1 MSLEHD
7 THSHQPAAAGDANMV
22 DRKLGS
28 SARRRL
34 LQGAIAAPAVLALHT
49 GHATAMASNLKCVNN
64 QVDNPVAPSAKSS
77 PADNYVRVQLYTLR
91 PNTTSSEVRYFVR
104 GTDISSLTSGFVSN
118 RFLSSGQWKQVDL
131 SNPNSNYSPIAVQP
145 KWSNGNQGVL
155 AQNGP
160 WVAVRFTAD
169 FMGADIIGVV
179 GAGSG
184 GSAVSGSCWSSF
196 A

>member
-1 MSLEHD
+1 
-7 THSHQPAAAGDANMV
+7 MV
-22 DRKLGS
+22 DQKLGS

-34 LQGAIAAPAVLALHT
+34 LQGAIAAPALLTLHT
-49 GHATAMASNLKCVNN
+49 GHATAMASNLRCVNN
-64 QVDNPVAPSAKSS
+64 QVDHPVAPGAKSS
-77 PADNYVRVQLYTLR
+77 PSDNYVRVQLYTLR
-91 PNTTSSEVRYFVR
+91 PSTNSNEVRYFVR
-104 GTDISSLTSGFVSN
+104 GTDIASLAATGNVGN
-118 RFLSSGQWKQVDL
+118 TFLSSVQWKQIDPN
-131 SNPNSNYSPIAVQP
+131 NPNNNIAPISAQP
-145 KWSNGNQGVL
+145 RWSNGNPGVL

-160 WVAVRFTAD
+160 WVAVRLTAD